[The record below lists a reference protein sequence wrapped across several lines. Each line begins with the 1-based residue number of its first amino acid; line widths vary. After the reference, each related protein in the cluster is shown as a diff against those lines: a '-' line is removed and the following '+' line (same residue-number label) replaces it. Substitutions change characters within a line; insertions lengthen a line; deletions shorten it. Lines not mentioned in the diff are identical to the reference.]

1 MSGSRTPILMF
12 VNAGFVTPG
21 VLVDAGG
28 YIIYLGSDGKL
39 HVKKVPPG
47 PGPDGWGI
55 LPAASS
61 LLATL
66 EGVKN
71 VEALRAET
79 VKAIETSAH
88 ALARSMAAT
97 PAVS

>member
-1 MSGSRTPILMF
+1 MAGSHTPILMF
-12 VNAGFVTPG
+12 FNAAMTTPG

-61 LLATL
+61 LLASL

-71 VEALRAET
+71 VDALRAEI
-79 VKAIETSAH
+79 VKAIEKSAQ
-88 ALARSMAAT
+88 ALARSMTAG
-97 PAVS
+97 